1 VVDAKIDVKE
11 KKFADEDF
19 QDLDEVW
26 FAWR

>member
-1 VVDAKIDVKE
+1 MIDVKE